1 MGHTLHHQGLP
12 LDEEML
18 LDEQRADRDAGSS
31 ASGGDRA

>member
-18 LDEQRADRDAGSS
+18 LDEQR
-31 ASGGDRA
+31 GDREAGDA